1 MQCNASRR
9 LRPVIIFSSIDFALA
24 DAKRSSFSSCNS
36 SWQVTSY
43 WWLISDISDSEK
55 CLPFPVLS
63 GRIAPALFFSEILP
77 FQWGHIVCVCKNGIM
92 DKVINPEAKT
102 ETSIITSTFWSQVWR
117 LARPIW
123 LHTVEVLQVFVCV
136 TVESLRA
143 VGALPMSSILLLD
156 HVVVVVVVIDMQWFR
171 LAIGLIAIHFV
182 DTKCAGARMGIQYR
196 ESLLLSFCLIPLL
209 FFFGLFCL
217 LMVHIPKTPFCS
229 LSPPLPPPYNLQY
242 VSLRDSPFCMALVD
256 QLGVDIW

>member
-1 MQCNASRR
+1 MLNVHHSARVTRHGRWPIGGWFRTFLTAKNVFPSPYYQEG
-9 LRPVIIFSSIDFALA
+9 LRQL
-24 DAKRSSFSSCNS
+24 
-36 SWQVTSY
+36 W
-43 WWLISDISDSEK
+43 
-55 CLPFPVLS
+55 
-63 GRIAPALFFSEILP
+63 FFSEILP

-102 ETSIITSTFWSQVWR
+102 ETSIITSKFWSQVWR

-171 LAIGLIAIHFV
+171 LAIGLIAIH
-182 DTKCAGARMGIQYR
+182 
-196 ESLLLSFCLIPLL
+196 LLIRSVLEPGWAFSIENL
-209 FFFGLFCL
+209 FFC
-217 LMVHIPKTPFCS
+217 PS
-229 LSPPLPPPYNLQY
+229 
-242 VSLRDSPFCMALVD
+242 A
-256 QLGVDIW
+256 